1 MGSGDYGSGVEKTF
15 ARKLGVERD
24 GWRLIREGG
33 IPWEGQM
40 VFVPDFLFRHR
51 DGQEFF
57 LEIVGF
63 WTPEYLAKKRETL
76 RLFRGRRLLLAVAK
90 QVAKPR
96 TPASDGI
103 IVFGKALK
111 LEPVL
116 AALRQLQQSG

>member
-1 MGSGDYGSGVEKTF
+1 MG
-15 ARKLGVERD
+15 RD

-33 IPWEGQM
+33 ILWEGQT
-40 VFVPDFLFRHR
+40 VFVPDFLFRHP
-51 DGQEFF
+51 DGQEVF

-90 QVAKPR
+90 QVAKPE
-96 TPASDGI
+96 ASAGDGI

-116 AALRQLQQSG
+116 AALRQFQQSEQAAARNVGRSAE